1 MRRNLSNRTKSCKFF
16 FYKKRV
22 PTACKK
28 VVGIFVQYL
37 TGGQA
42 RCDKEKFNAGT
53 DIKGLYLR
61 FAPSRLNIND
71 LSSKT
76 LKKKAQLKNVK
87 ELNPDTPSSNN
98 NG

>member
-1 MRRNLSNRTKSCKFF
+1 MAPFEAFSFLS
-16 FYKKRV
+16 
-22 PTACKK
+22 PMA
-28 VVGIFVQYL
+28 VGM
-37 TGGQA
+37 TPHEHSGRG
-42 RCDKEKFNAGT
+42 
-53 DIKGLYLR
+53 KGLYLR

-87 ELNPDTPSSNN
+87 ELNPETPSSDN